1 MVYMFC
7 NDHSFYMS
15 NRNMENVSSTQ
26 VAMSDISSL
35 KSQLGLD
42 HEALRIDKDNFDTT
56 FVGVKYL
63 NTKENRR
70 LNKLAIAVYEI
81 YHAEHIEWG

>member
-7 NDHSFYMS
+7 NDHSFYIL
-15 NRNMENVSSTQ
+15 NRTMKNISSTQ

-42 HEALRIDKDNFDTT
+42 HEALRIDKDNYFDTT

-63 NTKENRR
+63 NTYYQKERYVHCERNREQVP
-70 LNKLAIAVYEI
+70 LTLHKE
-81 YHAEHIEWG
+81 

>member
-1 MVYMFC
+1 MK
-7 NDHSFYMS
+7 NI
-15 NRNMENVSSTQ
+15 SSTQ

-42 HEALRIDKDNFDTT
+42 HEALRIDKDNYFDTT

>member
-1 MVYMFC
+1 MFC

-42 HEALRIDKDNFDTT
+42 HEALRIDKE
-56 FVGVKYL
+56 G
-63 NTKENRR
+63 
-70 LNKLAIAVYEI
+70 YE
-81 YHAEHIEWG
+81 